1 MTNRKKLVT
10 EMGRI
15 GREEFRA
22 SQKMPLVVV
31 LDNVRSLH
39 NVGSVFR
46 TSDAF
51 GGGCWYECEVCGTR
65 TEEKPMPWIAEKAW
79 NNGELI
85 PGQFSLF

>member
-1 MTNRKKLVT
+1 MT
-10 EMGRI
+10 
-15 GREEFRA
+15 REEARQNQEEIAKHFKLSYWCGTKCKRCCGVY
-22 SQKMPLVVV
+22 PI
-31 LDNVRSLH
+31 
-39 NVGSVFR
+39 FR

-85 PGQFSLF
+85 PWQFSLF